1 MMNRRLNKRD
11 SITVCFNMNGHSF
24 KMFKV
29 IQMGKDGVID
39 LKITDFYN
47 GIVLSTKQS
56 FLDDNDCL
64 VADGEVTFVNHMEI
78 SYHQDGSFL
87 WKNCDA
93 KTHCNP
99 YGVGERWI
107 PTNEISDFL
116 PILTIQIR
124 SMRPYSE
131 YFKTIPS
138 DKGHNIFYECKCD
151 DLFDSQGSYFLILM
165 IVDKKMPFCCLGTHY
180 TFSDKIIE
188 LNNEYDL
195 CLFICRHNY
204 PKPKPY
210 FSNQLNSFITPS
222 INNIISPPNKEYCK
236 KMIEGQLGFGLFNPK
251 FFKLFNI
258 IFDGKYFC
266 LTEDLVKLFE
276 SIDSLYPSNDT
287 ISFCLNVY
295 FKKKIVH
302 EVEDIAL
309 FNKKDIREKKK
320 FFEEKF
326 SEMAINF
333 IKEIGI
339 SLSL

>member
-1 MMNRRLNKRD
+1 MMNKRLNKRD

-47 GIVLSTKQS
+47 CIALSTKQT

-64 VADGEVTFVNHMEI
+64 VADGDVTFVNHMEI

-151 DLFDSQGSYFLILM
+151 NLFDFQGTYFLMLM
-165 IVDKKMPFCCLGTHY
+165 IVDKKMPFCCFGTRY

-188 LNNEYDL
+188 LNDDFNL

-204 PKPKPY
+204 PKPRPY
-210 FSNQLNSFITPS
+210 FSTRLNCYVTPS
-222 INNIISPPNKEYCK
+222 INNIICPPNREHCK
-236 KMIEGQLGFGLFNPK
+236 KTIREQLSFGLFNPS
-251 FFKLFNI
+251 FFKLFQI
-258 IFDGKYFC
+258 IFEGKYFC
-266 LTEDLVKLFE
+266 LTDDLCKLFD
-276 SIDSLYPSNDT
+276 SIDSFFPANDET
-287 ISFCLNVY
+287 SFCINAFL
-295 FKKKIVH
+295 KKEIIR

-309 FNKKDIREKKK
+309 FNKKDVGEKEKFFKKK
-320 FFEEKF
+320 ILEIVIRF
-326 SEMAINF
+326 INVKVR
-333 IKEIGI
+333 I
-339 SLSL
+339 